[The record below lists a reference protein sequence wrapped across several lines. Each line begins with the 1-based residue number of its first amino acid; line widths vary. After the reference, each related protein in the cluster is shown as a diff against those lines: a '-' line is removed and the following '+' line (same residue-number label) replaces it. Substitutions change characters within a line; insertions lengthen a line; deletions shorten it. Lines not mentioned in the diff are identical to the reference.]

1 MMNNYAA
8 RLAAARQI
16 AGVDA
21 IALVPGWNLVYF
33 TGLHMHLQVRPT
45 ILFITPT
52 GLSMIV
58 PRLELQTLVQRPD
71 LNIQP
76 FAWGDSE
83 GFVGAF
89 RAAVDMLQLHGKTLG
104 IDGMTM
110 RATEMIRLEAVAR
123 DMRIVPVERELIRI
137 RSIKGADEVASMR
150 KAVHIAESALSD
162 LLSEIEPG
170 MSEGQIGTRL
180 SMLMAQHGGEGEP
193 FAPAVQTGPNSA
205 NPHAPAGDRKLQRD
219 EFLLIDFGC
228 RVNGYPSDITRTFCL
243 GTPSAEMQHI
253 YDTVLR
259 ANEAAQEAAKPGV
272 AMGAVDAAAR
282 AVITDAGYGDY
293 FTHRTGHG
301 LGLDIHEPIPQI
313 AGGVEDLL
321 EPGMAFTIEPG
332 IYVPGLG
339 GVRIEDNVVVTQ
351 GGIDVLTRYER
362 KLMLTR

>member
-1 MMNNYAA
+1 MPNDYAA

-58 PRLELQTLVQRPD
+58 PRLELQTLIQRPD

-89 RAAVDMLQLHGKTLG
+89 RAAVDMLHLHGKTLG

-110 RATEMIRLEAVAR
+110 RATEMIRIES
-123 DMRIVPVERELIRI
+123 VERELIRI

-150 KAVHIAESALSD
+150 KAVEIAERALGVLMD
-162 LLSEIEPG
+162 EVEPG
-170 MSEGQIGTRL
+170 MSELQIGARL
-180 SMLMAQHGGEGEP
+180 SVLMTQHGGEGDS

-205 NPHAPAGDRKLQRD
+205 NPHAPAGDRKLQKD

-243 GTPSAEMQHI
+243 GTPSAEMQRI

-259 ANEAAQEAAKPGV
+259 ANEAAQKAAKAGV

-282 AVITDAGYGDY
+282 AVISDAGYGDY

-332 IYVPGLG
+332 IYLPGLG
-339 GVRIEDNVVVTQ
+339 GVRIEDNVVVTES
-351 GGIDVLTRYER
+351 GIDVLTSYER
-362 KLMLTR
+362 RLALP